1 MEQELTAQMQAWW
14 RAHPKATLTEIEVE
28 LDRLVA
34 ELRAAALAATLTTA
48 ELAVTAAPVGA
59 ETCAVCGMPLVK
71 SGRRKRKLKT
81 KGEQELELEREYL
94 CCPRCG
100 WGFFPLRP

>member
-1 MEQELTAQMQAWW
+1 MEAELTAQMQAWW

-28 LDRLVA
+28 LDQLVA
-34 ELRAAALAATLTTA
+34 ALRAAALAATLTTA
-48 ELAVTAAPVGA
+48 ELTVTAPVGA
-59 ETCAVCGMPLVK
+59 ETCAVCGTPLVK

-81 KGEQELELEREYL
+81 KGEQELTLDREYL

-100 WGFFPLRP
+100 WGFFPPRP